1 MDSGKPYVFSHDYA
15 MRNGELDLWR
25 EDTRLNGECIRAVDE
40 AIRACNHEQ
49 YRYEF
54 SGAVSSVVEA
64 FGFGRL
70 THTLAGAVA
79 TSFNDGRFS
88 SENKRWAQGFG
99 ISSDRHGE
107 FNFDT
112 HRAVLDGF
120 IDSARKAHVEMLAQ
134 EVGQYEKSRRMAD
147 RNRLTW
153 FHSDFGVHLPNP
165 GVTEERLM
173 ERHAE
178 IMDKKAERQSVLA
191 QIRAARGEAKRPR
204 KPKPER
210 GKNSHGEEL

>member
-1 MDSGKPYVFSHDYA
+1 MDGGKPYVFSKEYA
-15 MRNGELDLWR
+15 MRNGEIELWR
-25 EDTRLNGECIRAVDE
+25 EDMRLTRACASAVDE
-40 AIRACNHEQ
+40 AIRACNYEQ
-49 YRYEF
+49 HRYKF
-54 SGAVSSVVEA
+54 SEAVSAVAEA
-64 FGFGRL
+64 FGFERL

-99 ISSDRHGE
+99 IAEERHGD
-107 FNFDT
+107 FHFGT

-120 IDSARKAHVEMLAQ
+120 IDTTRKAHVEMLAQ
-134 EVGQYEKSRRMAD
+134 EVGQYEKIHRMAE

-153 FHSDFGVHLPNP
+153 FHSDFGVFVPNP

-173 ERHAE
+173 ERHGE
-178 IMDKKAERQSVLA
+178 IMEKKAERQSVLA
-191 QIRAARGEAKRPR
+191 RIKEAREAPAKPR

-210 GKNSHGEEL
+210 DKKSHGEEL